1 MPSGHWVTLRDGR
14 RVFIEGAQPSIN
26 TPSWYTPSFIDRS
39 SDDKPPKSTLGL
51 TTCIWCAKKVYFV
64 RAENGGCFL
73 ADDIPPPQWD
83 IHDCW
88 VSHQTQKG
96 INKKLN
102 EHYKRC
108 GIKPL
113 FEKNILIKRESFK
126 KKFVGK
132 TNRECSSDLVV
143 KGEVNR
149 VGWFIIH
156 SIYKKYAILNGDKF
170 FVIRLWYKNKSISC
184 LIRGSIIERRILKK
198 REKYFVMLSSFVY
211 DDKNYVYISKLIKPC
226 LIDVSIT
233 ECKELFFND
242 W

>member
-1 MPSGHWVTLRDGR
+1 MFRNSPNFCSISTISALSTSLDSSSLLSFTDRVEFSVSLSDSTIRATLAPDANA
-14 RVFIEGAQPSIN
+14 FFN
-26 TPSWYTPSFIDRS
+26 WF
-39 SDDKPPKSTLGL
+39 
-51 TTCIWCAKKVYFV
+51 
-64 RAENGGCFL
+64 
-73 ADDIPPPQWD
+73 ADLPPPQWD